1 MSRHSCLASQ
11 ALCQSQSTGK
21 TTYDFPNIFYTNPRS
36 VVSKIDEIYEVSRSN
51 NIDLI
56 CITESWLTE
65 NIPDNCVSLE
75 GFTTYRCDRVERK
88 GGGIC
93 AWIKTEI
100 PSAEILRHQCDDF
113 ESLWLKARPAKLPR
127 QISSILVAVIYRT
140 DNTKDQ
146 NLLEQHIVDTA
157 DSFLVKHPDAGVII
171 TGDFNRMCTKS
182 ICRKQGL
189 KQLVKF
195 PTRADAILDLIL
207 TNMQDFYNEPTQLPP
222 IGRSDHNS
230 IILTLNDSVVL
241 KGINTTVYRRRLSGV
256 NLSQV
261 SNWLRNE
268 KWDAMYYNPLVE
280 EKTSIF

>member
-1 MSRHSCLASQ
+1 M
-11 ALCQSQSTGK
+11 
-21 TTYDFPNIFYTNPRS
+21 
-36 VVSKIDEIYEVSRSN
+36 SKIDEIYEVSRSN

-65 NIPDNCVSLE
+65 NIPDNCVLLE

-93 AWIKTEI
+93 ACIKTEI

-113 ESLWLKARPAKLPR
+113 ESLWLKARPAKLPH
-127 QISSILVAVIYRT
+127 QISSILVAVIYRP

-157 DSFLVKHPDAGVII
+157 DSFLVKHPDAGLII
-171 TGDFNRMCTKS
+171 TCDFNRMCIKS
-182 ICRKQGL
+182 ISRKLGV

-207 TNMQDFYNEPTQLPP
+207 TNMQDFHNEPTQLPP

-230 IILTLNDSVVL
+230 IILTSNGSVAL
-241 KGINTTVYRRRLSGV
+241 KGINTTVYRRKISGI

-261 SNWLRNE
+261 SNWLRE
-268 KWDAMYYNPLVE
+268 KWDAVYYNPLVE
-280 EKTSIF
+280 EKTSIFYDKVHADQALPNQH